1 MKKVSYNSEKKLP
14 NENNIKKLK
23 PIIKDNEK
31 TKENAI
37 IKKFNKISYINNN
50 LNKSQSNFFQP
61 QEIRVGIK

>member
-1 MKKVSYNSEKKLP
+1 MKKVGYNSEIKIQ
-14 NENNIKKLK
+14 NEDNIKKLK

-31 TKENAI
+31 TKENTI

-61 QEIRVGIK
+61 EEIRVGIK

>member
-1 MKKVSYNSEKKLP
+1 MKKVSYNSEKKKP